1 METCAL
7 CARTVAVDNEDL
19 GTGPRQQDRRRSAI
33 ADAAVRSSIR
43 SPDRRQAVGT
53 LVILSSLLGRNRCG
67 YCGVRLAEVAR
78 KYAISSGLLYTWR
91 QQVLGGQ
98 ISVVTGST
106 PSFAR
111 VELPPALQPP
121 ESSEPVSAT
130 VPSPPPQSS
139 RPDGLIEIV
148 LPSGVLVRVDAEVD
162 GRALRRVLGILDDR

>member
-1 METCAL
+1 MEAL
-7 CARTVAVDNEDL
+7 SPEDPDADVEDVRTIGRK
-19 GTGPRQQDRRRSAI
+19 GTGRGLEILARERRRTWTPEQKRAI
-33 ADAAVRSSIR
+33 VAE
-43 SPDRRQAVGT
+43 
-53 LVILSSLLGRNRCG
+53 SLGSE
-67 YCGVRLAEVAR
+67 VTPTEVAR

-121 ESSEPVSAT
+121 ESSEPVSPT

-148 LPSGVLVRVDAEVD
+148 LPSGVLVRVDAAVD
-162 GRALRRVLGILDDR
+162 SRALRRVLGILDDR

>member
-1 METCAL
+1 MEAL
-7 CARTVAVDNEDL
+7 SREDPDADVEDVRTIGRK
-19 GTGPRQQDRRRSAI
+19 GTGRGLEILARERRRTWTPEQKRAI
-33 ADAAVRSSIR
+33 VAE
-43 SPDRRQAVGT
+43 
-53 LVILSSLLGRNRCG
+53 SLGSE
-67 YCGVRLAEVAR
+67 VTPTEVAR
-78 KYAISSGLLYTWR
+78 KYAISSGLLYRWR

-121 ESSEPVSAT
+121 ESSEPVSPT

-162 GRALRRVLGILDDR
+162 SRALRRVLGILDDR

>member
-1 METCAL
+1 MEAL
-7 CARTVAVDNEDL
+7 SPEVSVTDVEDVRTIDRK
-19 GTGPRQQDRRRSAI
+19 GTGRGREEVLARERRRTWTPEQKHAI
-33 ADAAVRSSIR
+33 VAE
-43 SPDRRQAVGT
+43 
-53 LVILSSLLGRNRCG
+53 SLGSE
-67 YCGVRLAEVAR
+67 VTPTEVAR

-121 ESSEPVSAT
+121 ESSEPVSPT

-162 GRALRRVLGILDDR
+162 SRALRRVLGILDDR

>member
-1 METCAL
+1 MEAL
-7 CARTVAVDNEDL
+7 SPAVLDADVEDVRTIGRKGAGRGVEILARE
-19 GTGPRQQDRRRSAI
+19 RRRTWTPEQKRAI
-33 ADAAVRSSIR
+33 VAE
-43 SPDRRQAVGT
+43 
-53 LVILSSLLGRNRCG
+53 SLGSE
-67 YCGVRLAEVAR
+67 VTPTEVAR
-78 KYAISSGLLYTWR
+78 KYAISSGLLYTRR

-121 ESSEPVSAT
+121 ESSEPVSPT

-148 LPSGVLVRVDAEVD
+148 LPSGVVVRVDAEVD
-162 GRALRRVLGILDDR
+162 SRALRRVLGILDDR